1 MQLGLEARRKGE
13 ERFLSPRPGAQKPCA
28 GKSRVAP
35 FGMTI
40 GVGDARYPGLTAWAK
55 LCRAYSAQEKEARH
69 GRRPLHGR
77 ARGRR
82 AGAACCAATI
92 VIPADRFRIAAMC
105 RCCRCDEDRR

>member
-69 GRRPLHGR
+69 GRRPLQGLGVLAWLASLAE
-77 ARGRR
+77 ARPLQLRR
-82 AGAACCAATI
+82 CTSQAQG
-92 VIPADRFRIAAMC
+92 
-105 RCCRCDEDRR
+105 